1 MPINVERLES
11 FKTADVPTLEK
22 LCSEL
27 ETINMIN
34 LDKKI
39 KGFIDYRIK
48 NSVKNIIFL
57 VLEYKETS
65 LRPYVELFQNFVEK
79 IESKNKGKNLIKSGI
94 FI

>member
-1 MPINVERLES
+1 MVLKFSLGMVCVPINVERLES

-39 KGFIDYRIK
+39 KGFIDK
-48 NSVKNIIFL
+48 
-57 VLEYKETS
+57 
-65 LRPYVELFQNFVEK
+65 
-79 IESKNKGKNLIKSGI
+79 
-94 FI
+94 